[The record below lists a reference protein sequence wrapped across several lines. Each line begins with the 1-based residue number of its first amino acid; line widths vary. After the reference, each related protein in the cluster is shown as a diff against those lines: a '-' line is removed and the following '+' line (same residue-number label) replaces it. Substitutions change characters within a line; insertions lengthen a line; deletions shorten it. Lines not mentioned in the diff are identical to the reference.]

1 MQFNFLGG
9 NTQRDT
15 LQNALGQRNQVLE
28 SQLDFSKSAFT
39 TGVQGVG
46 ATMRQAMQ
54 IGQQDREAVMR
65 DKASIREGMLNRQKE
80 QELLGQR
87 LKAEE
92 TEFNRKFGME
102 GQRLT
107 EQTKQR
113 QAEIDAATTQRG
125 LETSAATAQRK
136 IDADAALERE
146 KLRIKAEADAKA
158 GLMTDAQKA
167 EAEKLT
173 KSNEGTIAGIMSVW
187 DTKDKATVWELDE
200 DTDTPETYDETTGE
214 ALTYM
219 KGSSVQR
226 KMREHRDRIM
236 QAANDISDPAAR
248 AAYLTRVQ
256 NEGLLDFA
264 KTRGL
269 YDARFKAEEDARA
282 ASERGSPAAAV
293 TGASR

>member
-1 MQFNFLGG
+1 M
-9 NTQRDT
+9 
-15 LQNALGQRNQVLE
+15 GQRNATLE
-28 SQLDFSKSAFT
+28 SQLDFSRSAFT
-39 TGVQGVG
+39 TGVQGAG
-46 ATMRQAMQ
+46 QTMRTAMQ

-65 DKASIREGMLNRQKE
+65 DKASIREGMLNRQKD
-80 QELLGQR
+80 QELLSQK

-92 TEFNRKFGME
+92 TEFNRRFGME

-113 QAEIDAATTQRG
+113 QAEIDAATAQRG
-125 LETSAATAQRK
+125 LETGAATAQRK

-146 KLRIKAEADAKA
+146 KLRIKAEADAKS
-158 GLMTDAQKA
+158 GLMNDAKAA

-173 KSNEGTIAGIMSVW
+173 KSNEGTVAGIMSVW

-214 ALTYM
+214 ALTYV

-236 QAANDISDPAAR
+236 QAAKDISDPAAR

-269 YDARFKAEEDARA
+269 YDARFAAEEAERA
-282 ASERGSPAAAV
+282 AAERGSPAPAAA
-293 TGASR
+293 GSSR